1 MNNFGVRQLRR
12 MMQAASPRRANRAEG
27 WLDSETERLSVNPR
41 ATDSRISE
49 WLEPHL
55 VVKNPLAA
63 PNGHLFV
70 FLAGSISLPGRQ
82 TLLLRLAAKMG
93 FLAINLRYPN
103 SWTVGGLCRRSAD
116 PHCHEKIRLH
126 IADGLPSGELPGVSP
141 HDSIHGRLGSLLV
154 WLAANEPDA
163 GWKTFMHYGEIRW
176 DRIVLAG
183 HSQGGGHA
191 AILGKRH
198 SVKRV
203 VMLGSP
209 TDDCQVSGGPA
220 SWLGAPGYTQSDR
233 YYGFVHAEDPGFDR
247 ILAAWKALGLTPFGG
262 LVNVDNDDPPYQMSH
277 QLISQA
283 PALGDK
289 FHACVATD
297 GATPISAAGIPIYAS
312 VWSYLLNVPD
322 SV

>member
-1 MNNFGVRQLRR
+1 
-12 MMQAASPRRANRAEG
+12 MMQAGPARRGRGAEG
-27 WLDSETERLSVNPR
+27 WLDSETEMLSVDPR
-41 ATDSRISE
+41 ATDSRISD
-49 WLEPHL
+49 WVEPHL

-63 PNGHLFV
+63 LNGHVLV
-70 FLAGSISLPGRQ
+70 FLAGSMSLPGRQ

-103 SWTVGGLCRRSAD
+103 SWTVGTLCRRSAD

-126 IADGLPSGELPGVSP
+126 IAEGLPSGKLPGVSA

-154 WLAANEPDA
+154 WLAAYKPDA
-163 GWKTFMHYGEIRW
+163 GWKAFMHYGEIRW

-198 SVKRV
+198 SLKRV

-209 TDDCQVSGGPA
+209 IDDCQVRGGPA
-220 SWLGAPGYTQSDR
+220 SWLGAPGETPSDR
-233 YYGFVHAEDPGFDR
+233 YYGFVHAGDPGFDR
-247 ILAAWKALGLTPFGG
+247 ILAAWEAIGLAQFGG
-262 LVNVDNDDPPYQMSH
+262 LINVDDNDPPYRMSH
-277 QLISQA
+277 QLVSQA
-283 PALGDK
+283 PPVRDK

-297 GATPISAAGIPIYAS
+297 GATPVSVGGIPIYAS
-312 VWSYLLNVPD
+312 VWSYLLDVAD
-322 SV
+322 SL

>member
-1 MNNFGVRQLRR
+1 
-12 MMQAASPRRANRAEG
+12 MQAGPARRGNRTEG
-27 WLDSETERLSVNPR
+27 WLDSETEMLSINPC

-49 WLEPHL
+49 WVEPHL
-55 VVKNPLAA
+55 VAKNPLAA
-63 PNGHLFV
+63 SNGGLLV
-70 FLAGSISLPGRQ
+70 FLAGSMSLPGRQ

-103 SWTVGGLCRRSAD
+103 SWTIGSLCRRSAD

-126 IADGLPSGELPGVSP
+126 IADGLPSGELAGVSS

-154 WLAANEPDA
+154 WLAAHEPDA
-163 GWKTFMHYGEIRW
+163 GWKEFMHDGEIRW

-191 AILGKRH
+191 AILGKHH

-209 TDDCQVSGGPA
+209 TDDCQVRGGPA
-220 SWLGAPGYTQSDR
+220 SWLSAPGDTPADR

-247 ILAAWKALGLTPFGG
+247 ILPAWEAIGLTRFGG
-262 LVNVDNDDPPYQMSH
+262 LINVDNSDPPYRMSH
-277 QLISQA
+277 QLVSQA
-283 PALGDK
+283 PAVRDK

-297 GATPISAAGIPIYAS
+297 GATPISVAGIPIYAS
-312 VWSYLLNVPD
+312 AWTYLLDVPD
-322 SV
+322 SL